1 MNNEI
6 LKSYKRKTLRK
17 NIIYVLIAAFLIFIM
32 YITLDFIF
40 DGLIIFLIGK
50 INYTIADFIVMNK
63 AGVLFLT
70 NIVITMLVVIL
81 THNSYIKKIG
91 LIINSILFNDDN
103 NFNNEDKLVS
113 LPEEFKHIET
123 KMNNIKYDIIKNQ
136 NLVKEAEQRKNDLI
150 VYLAHD
156 LKTPLTSIIGYLTLL
171 KNETQ
176 ISDENKEKF
185 IDISL
190 NKSIHLENL
199 INEFFEITRF
209 NLQEIKLD
217 QKEINLSM
225 MLEQLID
232 EFYPVYSEKNINCH
246 VDIEENIIISA
257 DGLKLARV
265 FDNILKNAI
274 TYSGKD
280 NDIYVTAKTENDSIS
295 IIVKNKGTKI
305 PQNKLNDI
313 FEKFYRLDT
322 SRSTETGG
330 AGLGLAIAKEIVL
343 LHKGNIYA
351 VSDEYTEF
359 HVELPVI
366 HLI

>member
-1 MNNEI
+1 MINDI
-6 LKSYKRKTLRK
+6 LKSYKTKILKK
-17 NIIYVLIAAFLIFIM
+17 NIIYLLIAA
-32 YITLDFIF
+32 
-40 DGLIIFLIGK
+40 LIIFALYITFDFILDGVIITLIGK
-50 INYTIADFIVMNK
+50 ISYNIADFLVTNK
-63 AGVLFLT
+63 TSILFLI
-70 NIVITMLVVIL
+70 NIFITLLVLII
-81 THNSYIKKIG
+81 THNSYLKKID
-91 LIINSILFNDDN
+91 LIINSIDNVFDNDY
-103 NFNNEDKLVS
+103 ELVS
-113 LPEEFKHIET
+113 LPDEFKNIET
-123 KMNNIKYDIIKNQ
+123 KMNNFKYDIIKNQ

-185 IDISL
+185 TDISL

-217 QKEINLSM
+217 LKEINLSM

-232 EFYPVYSEKNINCH
+232 EFYPVYSEKNINCQN
-246 VDIEENIIISA
+246 DIEENIIISA

-274 TYSGKD
+274 IYSGKD
-280 NDIYVTAKTENDSIS
+280 SNIFVTAKTENDSIS
-295 IIVKNKGTKI
+295 IIVKNKGIQI

-313 FEKFYRLDT
+313 FDKFYRIDT

-359 HVELPVI
+359 HVELPKQ
-366 HLI
+366 LR

>member
-1 MNNEI
+1 MNNDI
-6 LKSYKRKTLRK
+6 LKSYKSKMLKK
-17 NIIYVLIAAFLIFIM
+17 NIISVLIGAFVIFIF
-32 YITLDFIF
+32 YITMDYVFNGVIIL
-40 DGLIIFLIGK
+40 LIDK
-50 INYTIADFIVMNK
+50 INYNLGDFLVTNK
-63 AGVLFLT
+63 AAVVFFG
-70 NIVITMLVVIL
+70 NIVITLFIVIF
-81 THNSYIKKIG
+81 THNSYINKIG
-91 LIINSILFNDDN
+91 LIINSIDNTFNHND
-103 NFNNEDKLVS
+103 ELVS
-113 LPEEFKHIET
+113 LPEEFKHFET
-123 KMNNIKYDIIKNQ
+123 KMNNIKYDVIKNQ

-156 LKTPLTSIIGYLTLL
+156 LKTPLTSIIGYITLL
-171 KNETQ
+171 KNEKQ

-185 IDISL
+185 LDISL

-217 QKEINLSM
+217 LKEINLSM

-232 EFYPVYSEKNINCH
+232 EFYPVYSEKNINCNI
-246 VDIEENIIISA
+246 DIEENILINA

-280 NDIYVTAKTENDSIS
+280 NDIFITAKIESDMIS
-295 IIVKNKGTKI
+295 IIVKNKGIKI
-305 PQNKLNDI
+305 PKNKLNDI
-313 FEKFYRLDT
+313 FDKFYRVDT

-351 VSDEYTEF
+351 VSNEYTEF

-366 HLI
+366 

>member
-1 MNNEI
+1 MNNDI
-6 LKSYKRKTLRK
+6 LKSYKIKTLKR
-17 NIIYVLIAAFLIFIM
+17 NIIFVLIAAFIIFIL

-40 DGLIIFLIGK
+40 DGFIILLIGK
-50 INYTIADFIVMNK
+50 INYNLADFLVMNK
-63 AGVLFLT
+63 AGILFLI
-70 NIVITMLVVIL
+70 NILLTLLVVII

-91 LIINSILFNDDN
+91 LIINSIDN
-103 NFNNEDKLVS
+103 IFNNNDELIS
-113 LPEEFKHIET
+113 LPEEFKNIET
-123 KMNNIKYDIIKNQ
+123 KMNTIKYDIIKNQ
-136 NLVKEAEQRKNDLI
+136 NLVKEAEQRKNELI

-217 QKEINLSM
+217 LEEINLSM

-232 EFYPVYSEKNINCH
+232 EFYPVYSEKNINFNI
-246 VDIEENIIISA
+246 DIEKNIIITA
-257 DGLKLARV
+257 DGLRLARV
-265 FDNILKNAI
+265 FDNVLKNAV

-280 NDIYVTAKTENDSIS
+280 NDIFVTAKTENNMIF

-313 FEKFYRLDT
+313 FDKFYRLDT

-359 HVELPVI
+359 HVELPVM
-366 HLI
+366 L

>member
-1 MNNEI
+1 LNNDI
-6 LKSYKRKTLRK
+6 LKSYKSKMLKK
-17 NIIYVLIAAFLIFIM
+17 NIISVLIGAFVIFIF
-32 YITLDFIF
+32 YITMDYVFNGVIIL
-40 DGLIIFLIGK
+40 LIDK
-50 INYTIADFIVMNK
+50 INYNLGDFLVTNK
-63 AGVLFLT
+63 AAVVFFG
-70 NIVITMLVVIL
+70 NIVITLFIVIF
-81 THNSYIKKIG
+81 THNSYINKIG
-91 LIINSILFNDDN
+91 LIINSIDNTFNHND
-103 NFNNEDKLVS
+103 ELVS
-113 LPEEFKHIET
+113 LPEEFKHFET
-123 KMNNIKYDIIKNQ
+123 KMNNIKYDVIKNQ

-156 LKTPLTSIIGYLTLL
+156 LKTPLTSIIGYITLL
-171 KNETQ
+171 KNEKQ

-185 IDISL
+185 LDISL

-217 QKEINLSM
+217 LKEINLSM

-232 EFYPVYSEKNINCH
+232 EFYPVYSEKNINCNI
-246 VDIEENIIISA
+246 DIEENILINA

-280 NDIYVTAKTENDSIS
+280 NDIFITAKIESDMIS
-295 IIVKNKGTKI
+295 IIVKNKGIKI
-305 PQNKLNDI
+305 PKNKLNDI
-313 FEKFYRLDT
+313 FDKFYRVDT

-351 VSDEYTEF
+351 VSNEYTEF

-366 HLI
+366 